1 LKPRLLQAAYKGQRR
16 RETVARDT
24 YLKSLPISNIR
35 LENCNVI
42 PGQILEL
49 GGRSFVANKGED
61 FVLAVGTQLPD
72 EFKLNKR
79 R

>member
-1 LKPRLLQAAYKGQRR
+1 
-16 RETVARDT
+16 
-24 YLKSLPISNIR
+24 LKSLPISNIR